1 MTLDRP
7 ACVLLAEPTW
17 GAVLHAAHSLG
28 SMGVPVYVATLGTGS
43 DVFRRSRW
51 IRAATDFQPD
61 SGRVIEEIVS
71 WLERLPAGRG
81 PVPVLALSDQAA
93 ELLDG
98 ARNRLPSRYR
108 PVLPPS
114 QAFVPLLSK
123 LDSAWIAREAGLNV
137 PDWVAVSS
145 DEDIATVDRLS
156 FPVVVRPDTW
166 TLPGSEVDKVELL
179 EDFPSASERLSEL
192 VDCGAKAVVSE
203 FVTAPVEA
211 VEAVEF
217 GILWR
222 SLDGTA
228 SVVCTGRKRRQAGS
242 GGGVMA
248 WGEAVDLPDVR
259 QEAMRFLDTS
269 GFRGVGGIEF
279 IRSGGKLW
287 FIEFNPRLEAIH
299 FLGTRAGIDTVRLAY
314 MDAALDER
322 PTQQPVQ
329 VPATAWVGS
338 AWAHRLRV
346 EPGDW
351 RLALRDRL
359 AFARSQRRVRSVLSG
374 RDPMPTLALGAHL
387 VGKAWARLRR

>member
-1 MTLDRP
+1 MTLDQP
-7 ACVLLAEPTW
+7 ACVLIAEPTW
-17 GAVLHAAHSLG
+17 GAVLHAARSLG

-51 IRAATDFQPD
+51 IRAAQDFQPD
-61 SGRVIEEIVS
+61 SDRVVEEIAK
-71 WLERLPAGRG
+71 WLDQVAVGGG

-93 ELLDG
+93 ELLDA
-98 ARNRLPSRYR
+98 ARDRLPPRYR
-108 PVLPPS
+108 PVLPES
-114 QAFVPLLSK
+114 SAFEPLLSK
-123 LDSAWIAREAGLNV
+123 VDSARLAQQAGLNV

-145 DEDIATVDRLS
+145 DEDIAAVDRLS
-156 FPVVVRPDTW
+156 FPVVIRPDTW
-166 TLPGSEVDKVELL
+166 TMPGSEVDKVELL

-192 VDCGAKAVVSE
+192 VDHGTSVVVSE

-211 VEAVEF
+211 VEF

-222 SLDGTA
+222 SLSGTA
-228 SVVCTGRKRRQAGS
+228 TVVCTGRKRRQDGS

-269 GFRGVGGIEF
+269 GFQGVGGIEF
-279 IRSGGKLW
+279 ICSGGKLW

-299 FLGTRAGIDTVRLAY
+299 FLGTRAGVDTVCLAY
-314 MDAALDER
+314 RDAALDER

-338 AWAHRLRV
+338 AWAHRLRID
-346 EPGDW
+346 PGDW
-351 RLALRDRL
+351 RLALRDRV
-359 AFARSQRRVRSVLSG
+359 AFARSQRRVRAVLSG

-387 VGKAWARLRR
+387 AGKAWARLRR